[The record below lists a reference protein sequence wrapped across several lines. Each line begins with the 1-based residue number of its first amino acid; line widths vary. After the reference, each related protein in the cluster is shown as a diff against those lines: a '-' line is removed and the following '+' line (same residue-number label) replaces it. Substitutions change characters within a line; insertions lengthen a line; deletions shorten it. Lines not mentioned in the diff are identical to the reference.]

1 MRHVTFTLTLGLVLC
16 AMASAGCS
24 STKAPTSAANQW
36 LKPPTVP
43 PKLNVPAGNAV
54 IYHARATGTQIYVA
68 KPSPDGKLAWTLKA
82 PSADLFDEDGSKV
95 GTHFAGPTWDIAGS
109 KVIGQKL
116 ESIPIESSVDWLL
129 LKAKSTEGAGV
140 LEKVTFIQRVNTT
153 AGKPPATMPDG
164 TREGAESAVPYTA
177 DYYFYAPS
185 R

>member
-1 MRHVTFTLTLGLVLC
+1 MRSTRQLASEALTLLHRISSFPSAAVHYPDILNTEIPMMRHITFTFTLGFMLC

-95 GTHFAGPTWDIAGS
+95 GTHFAGP
-109 KVIGQKL
+109 
-116 ESIPIESSVDWLL
+116 
-129 LKAKSTEGAGV
+129 
-140 LEKVTFIQRVNTT
+140 
-153 AGKPPATMPDG
+153 
-164 TREGAESAVPYTA
+164 
-177 DYYFYAPS
+177 
-185 R
+185 